1 MNLCTLKLY
10 VAVNFLSQVFF
21 VCLLFLGMVMY
32 ANELVETKEKEKLP
46 EIKKLTTAYIL
57 WSYTVLSF
65 SFLPSNK
72 FLSHELEISFRMLKD
87 HFSH

>member
-10 VAVNFLSQVFF
+10 VAVNFLSRVFF

-32 ANELVETKEKEKLP
+32 ANKVETKEKYKLP

-65 SFLPSNK
+65 SFLPSSK